1 MSFVLQ
7 YVSTIFDFKELQ
19 TSTDP
24 EIIMEK
30 IKDYILPIL
39 LITVLNLFMVTII
52 QHYIIFS
59 PLDETNSIFVSVVQS
74 LKYFI
79 PYLIIMVLLAF
90 AGSVIIALGVVV
102 LIIGVFFSII
112 YLITL
117 YMFILPV
124 MMAEGTN
131 IAHVITRT
139 IKLAHRNFWRNLGW
153 VAILLII
160 LIVAS
165 VILSGVILIPF
176 TGSFLRTIVE
186 TQDTESVSNLIQN
199 PAFFALSSVANALIF
214 PLMPIFA
221 CILYF
226 NGRAREDSPVE
237 AEVTSDDKVKVE
249 DLYAKPIDED
259 DKTGKYE

>member
-7 YVSTIFDFKELQ
+7 YVSTLFDFKELQ
-19 TSTDP
+19 SITDP
-24 EIIMEK
+24 MIVMEK
-30 IKDYILPIL
+30 IKDYIMPIM
-39 LITVLNLFMVTII
+39 LITVLNLFMLTII
-52 QHYIIFS
+52 QHYIIFN
-59 PLDETNSIFVSVVQS
+59 PLDESNSIFVSIINS

-102 LIIGVFFSII
+102 LIVGVFFSIL
-112 YLITL
+112 YLMTL

-131 IAHVITRT
+131 IANVITRT
-139 IKLAHRNFWRNLGW
+139 IKLVHRNFWRNLGW
-153 VAILLII
+153 VATLLII

-176 TGSFLRTIVE
+176 TGSFLSTIVE
-186 TQDTESVSNLIQN
+186 TGDTESVSNLIKN
-199 PAFFALSSVANALIF
+199 PAFFALSSISNALIF
-214 PLMPIFA
+214 PLMPVFA

-226 NGRAREDSPVE
+226 NARAGEDNPVP
-237 AEVTSDDKVKVE
+237 AEEIIDEKVKVE
-249 DLYAKPIDED
+249 DLYSKPFEED
-259 DKTGKYE
+259 DKTGKN